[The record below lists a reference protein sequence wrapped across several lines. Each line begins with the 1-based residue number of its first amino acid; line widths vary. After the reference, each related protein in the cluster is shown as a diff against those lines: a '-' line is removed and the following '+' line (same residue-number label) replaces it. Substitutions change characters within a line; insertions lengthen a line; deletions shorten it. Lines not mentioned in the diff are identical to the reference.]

1 MTSTAGHERRRHFLT
16 LVFYFIMCVCDP
28 LGDVDFTIVL
38 HSLHIASNW
47 VFIVPDLN
55 VLMCDNCDIVGTSQ
69 EKLLSLLS
77 SYCVKLCLTR

>member
-1 MTSTAGHERRRHFLT
+1 
-16 LVFYFIMCVCDP
+16 MCVCVCVYVCDP

-38 HSLHIASNW
+38 HSLHIVSNL
-47 VFIVPDLN
+47 VFIVPGLN
-55 VLMCDNCDIVGTSQ
+55 VLMCDNCDIVVTSQ